1 MGKGEISKI
10 DELSGYI
17 QNYVK
22 FHGLNFL
29 HAFHI
34 KCDWN
39 YYNHNVIC

>member
-1 MGKGEISKI
+1 MGKSEISKI

-17 QNYVK
+17 LTHSN

-34 KCDWN
+34 KYDWN
-39 YYNHNVIC
+39 YYNHDVIC